1 MLGVMVK
8 RVQVARTRLQ
18 RMPRKGHVG
27 HRLRVSGCLGFGQGL
42 GVASLMARTGNCVL

>member
-8 RVQVARTRLQ
+8 TV
-18 RMPRKGHVG
+18 PRKGHVG

-42 GVASLMARTGNCVL
+42 GVASLMARTLNCVL